1 MTVVAWIPRAAPR
14 MRFEAIGSR
23 HRPSEIV
30 SDFVTGKGSIMRLPL
45 FIVCTFCAVMGQTIA
60 VAKDNSLTLVTD
72 SSQKSIVGELLSET
86 DKEVV
91 LKNIKDG
98 TEFRAS
104 KQSLKRFEKSISDE
118 TAIRYTTLPA
128 VVAWHVAQIGGKEH
142 PIGKVANVAQNV
154 TYLTLGAD
162 KGISV
167 GQKLDVYRKGT
178 EIIDPD
184 TNKVLA
190 VERPKV
196 GVLEVTEVNKDFSKA
211 KSVGDLEVALQKG
224 DEVEPQRQKFQV
236 AVLPFRTEKGE
247 VYEAA
252 AELAENLTTLLVRQ
266 EITVLERSAL
276 DKVVLELAL
285 QNVVLFE
292 PENVQKLG
300 QLAGASVIVTGKI
313 VVKGKAATAYAR
325 LIDVRSGKILYAAS
339 NAITIANSKVVE
351 SSGDS
356 KTSDAPTIESRT
368 GNSKTGNSRTSD
380 SKAAE
385 RSKSS
390 KSAAKGAFQSKVIEL
405 TDEAPSAWILKEARV
420 GLKLSPD
427 RDYVWSALPKEIIGG
442 SAIWRDTG
450 YRGWLNPG
458 VVTALKDC
466 NAYALV
472 RWKSLGKIEID
483 EIAFNQFAKDGWEEV
498 DGDVKCTFP
507 SGEDWRWKALRKEVK
522 EGDVILQLDHVKFG
536 NWGVQFIFK

>member
-1 MTVVAWIPRAAPR
+1 
-14 MRFEAIGSR
+14 
-23 HRPSEIV
+23 
-30 SDFVTGKGSIMRLPL
+30 MRLPL
-45 FIVCTFCAVMGQTIA
+45 FVVCTLCAVMGQTIA
-60 VAKDNSLTLVTD
+60 IAKDNSLALVTD

-104 KQSLKRFEKSISDE
+104 KQSLKKFEKSISDE
-118 TAIRYTTLPA
+118 TAIRFSSLPA
-128 VVAWHVAQIGGKEH
+128 VVAWHVAQIAGKAN
-142 PIGKVANVAQNV
+142 PIGKIANVAQNV

-162 KGISV
+162 KGIFV

-178 EIIDPD
+178 EIVDPD
-184 TNKVLA
+184 TNKVIA

-211 KSVGDLEVALQKG
+211 KSVGELEVALQKG
-224 DEVEPQRQKFQV
+224 DEVEPQRQGFQV
-236 AVLPFRTEKGE
+236 AVLPFRTEEGE

-252 AELAENLTTLLVRQ
+252 SELAENLTTLLVRQ
-266 EITVLERSAL
+266 EITVLERSVL
-276 DKVVLELAL
+276 DRVVLELAL
-285 QNVVLFE
+285 QNIVLFE

-313 VVKGKAATAYAR
+313 VVKGKAATAYVR

-339 NAITIANSKVVE
+339 NSITITNSKIVE
-351 SSGDS
+351 SSGNSKPADSKPAESRPGNSKPGNSKPADSKPSDS
-356 KTSDAPTIESRT
+356 KTVQKSKGSQSV
-368 GNSKTGNSRTSD
+368 SKTSQSAT
-380 SKAAE
+380 
-385 RSKSS
+385 KS
-390 KSAAKGAFQSKVIEL
+390 AFQSKVIEL
-405 TDEAPSAWILKEARV
+405 TDQAPSAWILKEARV

-442 SAIWRDTG
+442 SAIWYDTG
-450 YRGWLNPG
+450 YRGWLKPG
-458 VVTALKDC
+458 VVRALKDC
-466 NAYALV
+466 NAYALI
-472 RWKSLGKIEID
+472 RWKSLGKTEVD

-498 DGDVKCTFP
+498 EGDVKCTFP
-507 SGEDWRWKALRKEVK
+507 SGEDWGWKALRKEVK

-536 NWGVQFIFK
+536 NWGVHFIFK

>member
-1 MTVVAWIPRAAPR
+1 
-14 MRFEAIGSR
+14 
-23 HRPSEIV
+23 
-30 SDFVTGKGSIMRLPL
+30 MRLPL
-45 FIVCTFCAVMGQTIA
+45 LVACTLCAMMGQTIA
-60 VAKDNSLTLVTD
+60 IAKENSLALATD
-72 SSQKSIVGELLSET
+72 SSQKSIVGELLDET

-104 KQSLKRFEKSISDE
+104 KQSLKRFEKGISDE
-118 TAIRYTTLPA
+118 TAIRFSSLPA
-128 VVAWHVAQIGGKEH
+128 VVAWHVAQIAGKAN
-142 PIGKVANVAQNV
+142 PIGKVANVAQSV
-154 TYLTLGAD
+154 TYLTLGVD
-162 KGISV
+162 KGIFV

-178 EIIDPD
+178 EIVDPD
-184 TNKVLA
+184 TNKVIA

-211 KSVGDLEVALQKG
+211 KSVGELEVALQRG
-224 DEVEPQRQKFQV
+224 DEVEPQRQGFQV
-236 AVLPFRTEKGE
+236 AVLPFRTEEGD

-252 AELAENLTTLLVRQ
+252 ADLAENLTTLLVRQ

-285 QNVVLFE
+285 QNIVLFE

-313 VVKGKAATAYAR
+313 VVKGKAATAFVR

-339 NAITIANSKVVE
+339 NSITIINSKIIE

-356 KTSDAPTIESRT
+356 RP
-368 GNSKTGNSRTSD
+368 GNSKTGNSKPAD
-380 SKAAE
+380 SKVGDS
-385 RSKSS
+385 RPGDSKTVQKSKGSQPVTKSS
-390 KSAAKGAFQSKVIEL
+390 QSATKGAFHSKVIEL
-405 TDEAPSAWILKEARV
+405 TDQAPSAWILKEARV

-442 SAIWRDTG
+442 SAIWHDTG
-450 YRGWLNPG
+450 YRGWLKPG
-458 VVTALKDC
+458 VVRALKDC
-466 NAYALV
+466 NAYALI
-472 RWKSLGKIEID
+472 RWKSLGKTEVD
-483 EIAFNQFAKDGWEEV
+483 EIAFNQFAKDGWEEI

-507 SGEDWRWKALRKEVK
+507 SGEDWGWKALRKEVK

-536 NWGVQFIFK
+536 NWGVHFIFK